1 MVRFLILHTTLEV
14 KSHLRRRC
22 SRRHVVRATERR
34 DKVVERYFVRK
45 VDDGQLSAPFAFVAM
60 EEIVVPDREIEQVTV
75 SNPRRILVI
84 IFSSRRRNLD
94 KRRAILRSGAQVSTQ
109 T

>member
-1 MVRFLILHTTLEV
+1 M
-14 KSHLRRRC
+14 C
-22 SRRHVVRATERR
+22 ATERR
-34 DKVVERYFVRK
+34 DKVVERYSVRK
-45 VDDGQLSAPFAFVAM
+45 VNDGELSAPLAFVAM

>member
-1 MVRFLILHTTLEV
+1 
-14 KSHLRRRC
+14 
-22 SRRHVVRATERR
+22 VRATERR

-75 SNPRRILVI
+75 SNPGRILII
-84 IFSSRRRNLD
+84 IFSSSRRDLYE
-94 KRRAILRSGAQVSTQ
+94 RRAILRPGAQVSTQ